1 MQITS
6 INSFF
11 SIKKKAHIVSKD
23 DFNVRGNVMA
33 NEVPEGAKH
42 RSDRDA
48 HRPNIL
54 GVATR
59 LQSTSEN
66 RGMH

>member
-1 MQITS
+1 ME
-6 INSFF
+6 
-11 SIKKKAHIVSKD
+11 
-23 DFNVRGNVMA
+23 

-42 RSDRDA
+42 RSDLVD

>member
-1 MQITS
+1 
-6 INSFF
+6 
-11 SIKKKAHIVSKD
+11 
-23 DFNVRGNVMA
+23 MA